1 MNHLEQTIPQNTSD
15 LETLSEKGI
24 NVLTDN
30 AFKPDY
36 ATLIEQLA
44 KEAHRGCGL
53 SFELYSRRFQS
64 SVDELIEHL
73 PADEKEA
80 VIALAVKHDYV
91 RNQAN
96 NGGEQ

>member
-1 MNHLEQTIPQNTSD
+1 MTND
-15 LETLSEKGI
+15 
-24 NVLTDN
+24 
-30 AFKPDY
+30 KPNY

-91 RNQAN
+91 SEQPDEVTQSGDDRHEDTRFCSHGIELGCCPA
-96 NGGEQ
+96 GCGE